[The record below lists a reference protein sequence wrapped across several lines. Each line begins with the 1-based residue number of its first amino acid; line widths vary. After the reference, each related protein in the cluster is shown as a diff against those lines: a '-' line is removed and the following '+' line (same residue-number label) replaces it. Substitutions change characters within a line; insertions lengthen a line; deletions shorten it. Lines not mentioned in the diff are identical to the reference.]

1 MRNILAWLYPKNT
14 SSPGSAGQDAEV
26 EELRS
31 KMQREATK
39 FSLVSKI
46 ALRSSLLNEM
56 IGVRDQNNDH
66 H

>member
-14 SSPGSAGQDAEV
+14 SSQGSDGQDAEV

-46 ALRSSLLNEM
+46 ALRSALLNEM